1 MKLRNKLVIAQL
13 CVFLVIMGILLMALP
28 ELVYR
33 NISVKDREDTM
44 ILNEQIMSQL
54 DQNFEE
60 LVRFTKIVAEEPEL
74 IQKIDQYMSEPNE
87 ANNAKI
93 SLFLSRLGV
102 KNKIQSYGIIG
113 IYLDHLLDARQLPD
127 AAQDLQIVAV
137 VHDHVGAGGGGQ
149 AVLAAIA
156 HAPQHL
162 LPAGREPEVGGGAA
176 DIVDVALEIRLV
188 GHPFGLGH
196 NAVGTA
202 AGDPAALMQL
212 DGAEVA
218 AAEAAAVLDDGEL
231 HLPDGRHAA
240 HALVDGVVAAGVG
253 QRIHLVQLP
262 AHQRLCRDVLHKV
275 LFTLLLDNDLAA
287 DHILIVH
294 LDAAGS
300 GVGHLIGGHFPE
312 TGALHILFGQV
323 VEVGQV
329 AGAVHIGD
337 GLHRLPCRQPP
348 GDLHGLV
355 LAHAK
360 ADEIGSGVLC
370 NAGQNGVQPVIV
382 VGKPAQRSLQTAQD
396 HRQVGVGL
404 LGQPGVNG
412 GAAVRPR
419 AADAAGRVFVLGTRN
434 FCHGVVAHHAV
445 HVAAADE
452 KAVLRPAEPLEV
464 LAVGIAGLG
473 QHADL
478 IALGL
483 QQAADDGGAKAGVVN
498 VGIAAHHHKV
508 QLIPAPGFHI
518 RPADGK
524 KFGVDRGSIFLHI
537 LYILTSHL

>member
-1 MKLRNKLVIAQL
+1 M
-13 CVFLVIMGILLMALP
+13 
-28 ELVYR
+28 
-33 NISVKDREDTM
+33 
-44 ILNEQIMSQL
+44 
-54 DQNFEE
+54 
-60 LVRFTKIVAEEPEL
+60 
-74 IQKIDQYMSEPNE
+74 
-87 ANNAKI
+87 
-93 SLFLSRLGV
+93 
-102 KNKIQSYGIIG
+102 
-113 IYLDHLLDARQLPD
+113 
-127 AAQDLQIVAV
+127 
-137 VHDHVGAGGGGQ
+137 
-149 AVLAAIA
+149 
-156 HAPQHL
+156 
-162 LPAGREPEVGGGAA
+162 
-176 DIVDVALEIRLV
+176 
-188 GHPFGLGH
+188 
-196 NAVGTA
+196 
-202 AGDPAALMQL
+202 
-212 DGAEVA
+212 
-218 AAEAAAVLDDGEL
+218 
-231 HLPDGRHAA
+231 
-240 HALVDGVVAAGVG
+240 
-253 QRIHLVQLP
+253 
-262 AHQRLCRDVLHKV
+262 
-275 LFTLLLDNDLAA
+275 
-287 DHILIVH
+287 
-294 LDAAGS
+294 
-300 GVGHLIGGHFPE
+300 
-312 TGALHILFGQV
+312 

-508 QLIPAPGFHI
+508 QLIPPPGFHV

-524 KFGVDRGSIFLHI
+524 KFGIDRGSIFLHI